1 MILSSRIDVKINFT
15 SKRKRRST
23 KQARLNDYSEANPR
37 KSIIFDTRTNNG
49 KGTSFTY
56 FNFIRYTEEGGGG
69 NIIIPKR
76 VESSTAPSESTVHFI
91 STTLI
96 EGHDE
101 LQGAGLYQ
109 RKVKFT
115 SRTPVC
121 IFSSRIKYQLNSVN
135 YSRCLVYWVF
145 Q

>member
-56 FNFIRYTEEGGGG
+56 FNFIRYTEGGGG
-69 NIIIPKR
+69 KCNNTKEGR
-76 VESSTAPSESTVHFI
+76 VIDGSLGIHRAFHFHDINRRSRRVARSRPVSTKGKVYIAYT
-91 STTLI
+91 
-96 EGHDE
+96 
-101 LQGAGLYQ
+101 GLY
-109 RKVKFT
+109 
-115 SRTPVC
+115 
-121 IFSSRIKYQLNSVN
+121 I
-135 YSRCLVYWVF
+135 LVPH
-145 Q
+145 